1 MLNYYVESTPINARA
16 GADHFHHLPSYS
28 QSHLPLIVLSASGVL
43 LAWQLRKP
51 SSARQRI
58 VLPHAKSAHDVFLT
72 VLEGLLLATTL
83 SLSRDDSAASAFANS
98 WVGTIFGSYLGALYV
113 LALLPPFG
121 LKHVGRAARYHSVV
135 LYATS
140 WLVTINTSDAGSTTT
155 KVSSALL
162 ATALLSP
169 RPPRDDDGIELDD
182 NTGESQSSIFGLW
195 AFTWLDGML
204 FKAWHAGSLE
214 SLHVPEPALLKAG
227 DQSAIWAKRRR

>member
-1 MLNYYVESTPINARA
+1 MLNYYVEPTPINARA
-16 GADHFHHLPSYS
+16 GTDHFHHLPSYS

-51 SSARQRI
+51 SSARQHI
-58 VLPHAKSAHDVFLT
+58 APPHAKSAHDVFLT
-72 VLEGLLLATTL
+72 VVEGLLLATTL

-113 LALLPPFG
+113 LALLPPLG

-140 WLVTINTSDAGSTTT
+140 WLVTINTSDVGSTTT

-204 FKAWHAGSLE
+204 FKAWHAGSLV